1 VPWGVKRAY
10 ELCIPAY
17 LESSDVGY
25 ELYAKLGFKKAD
37 VVKTVIDGEL
47 CGRISG
53 YVEREVSTISQWQ
66 VLRHITVREE
76 MDD

>member
-1 VPWGVKRAY
+1 MLATG
-10 ELCIPAY
+10 LH
-17 LESSDVGY
+17 
-25 ELYAKLGFKKAD
+25 AKLGFKKVG

-53 YVEREVSTISQWQ
+53 YVEREVSTTSQWQ